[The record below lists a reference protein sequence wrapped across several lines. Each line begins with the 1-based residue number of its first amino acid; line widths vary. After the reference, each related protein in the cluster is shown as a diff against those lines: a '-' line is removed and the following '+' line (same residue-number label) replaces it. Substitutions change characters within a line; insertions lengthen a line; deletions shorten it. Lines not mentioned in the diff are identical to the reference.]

1 MTTSPFTQI
10 AVACAAPAAGETV
23 LDVCACPGGKS
34 FSAAILMENR
44 GQVKSFDLHKNKLS
58 LIEKGAEKMGISI
71 ISTAEKNGAEF
82 DPSLEN
88 SADLVIVDAPCSGL
102 GVIAKKP
109 EIRYK
114 KREDISRLPEIQR
127 AILENSARYVK
138 PGGRLFYSTCTLNI
152 HENDEIADSF
162 AAEHPEFERMAFG
175 VGEIQSHDGK
185 ITLRPDVNGTD
196 GFFIAGF
203 RRTK

>member
-1 MTTSPFTQI
+1 
-10 AVACAAPAAGETV
+10 
-23 LDVCACPGGKS
+23 
-34 FSAAILMENR
+34 MENR
-44 GQVKSFDLHKNKLS
+44 GQVRSFDLHKNKLS

-71 ISTAEKNGAEF
+71 ISTSEKNGAEF

-162 AAEHPEFERMAFG
+162 AAEHPEFERMTFG
-175 VGEIQSHDGK
+175 VGEIQSRDGK

-203 RRTK
+203 GGQNDR

>member
-1 MTTSPFTQI
+1 
-10 AVACAAPAAGETV
+10 
-23 LDVCACPGGKS
+23 
-34 FSAAILMENR
+34 MENR
-44 GQVKSFDLHKNKLS
+44 GQVRSFDLHKNKLS

-82 DPSLEN
+82 DPSLEKT
-88 SADLVIVDAPCSGL
+88 ADLVNSRRSVLWSRCHRRRSRRY
-102 GVIAKKP
+102 
-109 EIRYK
+109 RYK

-162 AAEHPEFERMAFG
+162 AKEHPEFERMTFG
-175 VGEIQSHDGK
+175 VGEIQSRDGK
-185 ITLRPDVNGTD
+185 ITLRPDVTRHGDPSSPDSGGQNQQIIPKRST
-196 GFFIAGF
+196 FSA
-203 RRTK
+203 